1 MRYLLLLV
9 FAAITV
15 AGCKSP
21 TQPGAS
27 VEDEINAARPIQ
39 SVTVYQAPGSS
50 VTVFQAVSLSNT
62 TGSPTAVPLKSA
74 YATNGFLIV
83 EDDLGTVYTFS
94 LSTSV
99 EAVVVGH
106 SVTLY
111 Y

>member
-1 MRYLLLLV
+1 MRYLLVLA
-9 FAAITV
+9 FAAVTL

-50 VTVFQAVSLSNT
+50 VTVFQAGEAAN
-62 TGSPTAVPLKSA
+62 GYTASAVLLKNA

-83 EDDLGTVYTFS
+83 VDNLGTVYTFS
-94 LSTSV
+94 LSTTV

>member
-1 MRYLLLLV
+1 MRYLLILA
-9 FAAITV
+9 FAAITL

-39 SVTVYQAPGSS
+39 TVTVYQAPGSS
-50 VTVFQAVSLSNT
+50 VTIFQASEAANGYV
-62 TGSPTAVPLKSA
+62 GSTVLLNNA

-83 EDDLGTVYTFS
+83 VDNVGTVYTFS
-94 LSTSV
+94 LSTTV

-106 SVTLY
+106 AVTLY